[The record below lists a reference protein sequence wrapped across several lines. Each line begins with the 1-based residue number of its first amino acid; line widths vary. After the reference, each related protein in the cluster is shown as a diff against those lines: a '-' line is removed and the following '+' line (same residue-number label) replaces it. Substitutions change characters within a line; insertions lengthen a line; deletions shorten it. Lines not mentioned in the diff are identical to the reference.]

1 MHSPN
6 ISPTPLRRAR
16 QLRTTAI
23 FVALLGL
30 AAACLVYWHG
40 TRPADS
46 ADDFTLGTD
55 SKVFNRQTQEAYGR
69 QGQVIADL
77 TDDLKQP
84 GTQAFLIV
92 LATGLLAA
100 GCWYLADLS
109 EAGEE

>member
-1 MHSPN
+1 MSTRDLPPSPV
-6 ISPTPLRRAR
+6 PRGRRLRVA
-16 QLRTTAI
+16 AI
-23 FVALLGL
+23 VMVLLGI
-30 AAACLVYWHG
+30 ATACLVYWHG

-55 SKVFNRQTQEAYGR
+55 SKVVDRQMQEAYGR

-109 EAGEE
+109 ASEGE